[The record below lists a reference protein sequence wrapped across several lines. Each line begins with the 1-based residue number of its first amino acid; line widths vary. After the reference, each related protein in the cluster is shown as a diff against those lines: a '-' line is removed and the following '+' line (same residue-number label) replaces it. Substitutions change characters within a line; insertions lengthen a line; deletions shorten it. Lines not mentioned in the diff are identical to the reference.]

1 MMVMFR
7 DLEIRRLVAALLF
20 APLLFASVFS
30 AHTMPRFSGDGIE
43 IIICTGEGI
52 ESLGLDLERAS
63 NASNLDQSDPGDAPA
78 HTPCDWAMQMH
89 PAAFTSA
96 VPLVA
101 SVPLGLSQTL
111 AFERTL
117 LSTGGVH
124 SSRFARAPPR
134 FS

>member
-43 IIICTGEGI
+43 IIICTGDGI
-52 ESLGLDLERAS
+52 ESLGLDLER
-63 NASNLDQSDPGDAPA
+63 ASNLDQSDPGDAPA

-89 PAAFTSA
+89 SAAFTSA
-96 VPLVA
+96 VPMLA
-101 SVPLGLSQTL
+101 AMPLGLSETQ

-117 LSTGGVH
+117 LSTGRINSG
-124 SSRFARAPPR
+124 RLARAPPR
-134 FS
+134 LS